1 MNKMKKLLKN
11 ELTKTLNYASF
22 KVLMTLHFV
31 LFLLVIIIASK
42 IDIAVPGFSMR
53 NLFRFP
59 DVWATFAWI
68 ASWFNIL
75 LAIMVIV
82 LVGNEFSFRTF
93 RQQVINGLS
102 VDDLVIG
109 KGIVIFLIALY
120 SLLLV
125 FLLGSVFGIMFS
137 HNFEFADL
145 FSKSYL
151 LAVYFIQ
158 AVGYMIIGMLFAVIF
173 RNNSL
178 SIIMFLLYFIFIEP
192 IIRRFFSPEV
202 RQFFPVKII
211 SHLTPPPEVLAI
223 ASEKTIENSAGTTSF
238 DFESIGLI
246 PHQLSLFITLLL
258 AIGFIA
264 LFVFIIF
271 WVMRKRDL

>member
-1 MNKMKKLLKN
+1 MKNLMKN
-11 ELTKTLNYASF
+11 EFTKTLNYSSF
-22 KVLMTLHFV
+22 KVIMTLHFM
-31 LFLLVIIIASK
+31 LFILVIIVASR

-68 ASWFNIL
+68 ASWFNML

-82 LVGNEFSFRTF
+82 LVGNEFSFHTF

-102 VDDLVIG
+102 IEDLIIG
-109 KGIVIFLIALY
+109 KGIVIFFIALY
-120 SLLLV
+120 GVLLV
-125 FLLGSVFGIMFS
+125 FLSGTVSGIIFS
-137 HNFEFADL
+137 HDFEFADL

-158 AVGYMIIGMLFAVIF
+158 AVGYMIIGMLIAVIF

-192 IIRRFFSPEV
+192 IIRKFFSPEV

-211 SHLTPPPEVLAI
+211 SHLTPPPEVLTI
-223 ASEKTIENSAGTTSF
+223 ASKKTIEGAAGSSNL
-238 DFESIGLI
+238 DFEAIGLI
-246 PHQLSLFITLLL
+246 PHQLSLLTTLLV
-258 AIGFIA
+258 AAGFIS
-264 LFVFIIF
+264 LFVFLIF
-271 WVMRKRDL
+271 QVMRRRDL

>member
-1 MNKMKKLLKN
+1 MKNLLKN
-11 ELTKTLNYASF
+11 ELTKTLNYSSF
-22 KVLMTLHFV
+22 KVIMTLHFM
-31 LFLLVIIIASK
+31 LFILVIIVASR

-68 ASWFNIL
+68 ASWFNML
-75 LAIMVIV
+75 LAIMIIV
-82 LVGNEFSFRTF
+82 LVGNEFSFHTF

-102 VDDLVIG
+102 IEDLIIG
-109 KGIVIFLIALY
+109 KGIVIFFIALY
-120 SLLLV
+120 GVLLV
-125 FLLGSVFGIMFS
+125 FLSGTVSGIIFS
-137 HNFEFADL
+137 HDFEFADL

-158 AVGYMIIGMLFAVIF
+158 AVGYMIIGMLIAVIF

-192 IIRRFFSPEV
+192 IIRKFFSPEV

-211 SHLTPPPEVLAI
+211 SHLTPPPEVLTI
-223 ASEKTIENSAGTTSF
+223 ASKKTIEGAAGGSNF
-238 DFESIGLI
+238 DFEAIGLI
-246 PHQLSLFITLLL
+246 PHQLSLLTTLLV
-258 AIGFIA
+258 ATGFIS
-264 LFVFIIF
+264 LFVFLIF
-271 WVMRKRDL
+271 QVMRRRDL

>member
-1 MNKMKKLLKN
+1 MKNLLKN
-11 ELTKTLNYASF
+11 ELTKTLNYSSF
-22 KVLMTLHFV
+22 KVIMTLHFM
-31 LFLLVIIIASK
+31 LFILVIIVASR

-68 ASWFNIL
+68 ASWFNML

-82 LVGNEFSFRTF
+82 LVGNEFSFHTF

-102 VDDLVIG
+102 IDDLIIG
-109 KGIVIFLIALY
+109 KGIVIFFIALY
-120 SLLLV
+120 GVLLV
-125 FLLGSVFGIMFS
+125 FLSGTVFGIVFS
-137 HNFEFADL
+137 HDFEFADL

-158 AVGYMIIGMLFAVIF
+158 AVGYMIIGMLIAVIL

-192 IIRRFFSPEV
+192 IIRKFFSPEV

-211 SHLTPPPEVLAI
+211 SHLTPPPEVLTI
-223 ASEKTIENSAGTTSF
+223 ASKKTIEVAAGSSNF
-238 DFESIGLI
+238 DFEAIGLI
-246 PHQLSLFITLLL
+246 PHQLSLLTTLLL
-258 AIGFIA
+258 AVGFIS
-264 LFVFIIF
+264 LFVFLIF
-271 WVMRKRDL
+271 QVMRRRDL

>member
-1 MNKMKKLLKN
+1 M
-11 ELTKTLNYASF
+11 
-22 KVLMTLHFV
+22 V
-31 LFLLVIIIASK
+31 VIVTSK

-59 DVWATFAWI
+59 DVWASFAWI

-93 RQQVINGLS
+93 RQQIIDGLK
-102 VDDLVIG
+102 VDDLIIG
-109 KGIVIFLIALY
+109 KGFVIFLIAVY
-120 SLLLV
+120 GLLLV
-125 FLLGSVFGIMFS
+125 FLSGAVFGIIFS
-137 HNFEFADL
+137 HDFKFVDL

-151 LAVYFIQ
+151 LAVYFVQ
-158 AVGYMIIGMLFAVIF
+158 AIGYMVIGMLFAVIF

-192 IIRRFFSPEV
+192 IIRKFFSPEV

-211 SHLTPPPEVLAI
+211 SHLTPPPEVLTI
-223 ASEKTIENSAGTTSF
+223 ASEKTIENTAGSSNL

-246 PHQLSLFITLLL
+246 SHQLSHVVTLILALL
-258 AIGFIA
+258 FIA
-264 LFVFIIF
+264 LFVFLVF
-271 WVMRKRDL
+271 WIMRKRDI

>member
-1 MNKMKKLLKN
+1 MKNLLKN
-11 ELTKTLNYASF
+11 ELTKTLNYSSF
-22 KVLMTLHFV
+22 KVIMTLHFM
-31 LFLLVIIIASK
+31 LFILVIIVASR

-68 ASWFNIL
+68 ASWFNML
-75 LAIMVIV
+75 LAIMIIV
-82 LVGNEFSFRTF
+82 LVGNEFSFHTF

-102 VDDLVIG
+102 IEDLIIG
-109 KGIVIFLIALY
+109 KGIVIFFIALY
-120 SLLLV
+120 GVLLV
-125 FLLGSVFGIMFS
+125 FLSGTVSGIIFS
-137 HNFEFADL
+137 HDFEFADL

-158 AVGYMIIGMLFAVIF
+158 AVGYMIIGMLIAVIF

-192 IIRRFFSPEV
+192 IIRKFFSPEV

-211 SHLTPPPEVLAI
+211 SHLTPPPEVLTI
-223 ASEKTIENSAGTTSF
+223 ASKKTIEGAAGGSNF
-238 DFESIGLI
+238 DFEAIGLI
-246 PHQLSLFITLLL
+246 PHQLPLLTTLLV
-258 AIGFIA
+258 AAGFIS
-264 LFVFIIF
+264 LFVFLIF
-271 WVMRKRDL
+271 QVMRRRDL

>member
-1 MNKMKKLLKN
+1 MKNLLKN
-11 ELTKTLNYASF
+11 ELTKTLNYSSF
-22 KVLMTLHFV
+22 KVIMTLHFM
-31 LFLLVIIIASK
+31 LFILVIIVASR

-68 ASWFNIL
+68 ASWFNML

-82 LVGNEFSFRTF
+82 LVGNEFSFHTF

-102 VDDLVIG
+102 IDDLIIG
-109 KGIVIFLIALY
+109 KGIVIFFIALY
-120 SLLLV
+120 GVLLV
-125 FLLGSVFGIMFS
+125 FLSGTVFGIVFS
-137 HNFEFADL
+137 HDFEFADL

-158 AVGYMIIGMLFAVIF
+158 AVGYMIIGMLIAVIL

-192 IIRRFFSPEV
+192 IIRKFFSPEV

-211 SHLTPPPEVLAI
+211 SHLTPPPEVLTI
-223 ASEKTIENSAGTTSF
+223 ASKKTIEGAAGSSNF
-238 DFESIGLI
+238 DFEAIGLI
-246 PHQLSLFITLLL
+246 PHQLSLLTTLLL
-258 AIGFIA
+258 AVGFIS
-264 LFVFIIF
+264 LFVFLIF
-271 WVMRKRDL
+271 QVMRRRDL

>member
-1 MNKMKKLLKN
+1 MKNLLKN
-11 ELTKTLNYASF
+11 ELTKTLNYSSF
-22 KVLMTLHFV
+22 KVIMTLHFM
-31 LFLLVIIIASK
+31 LFILVIIVASR

-68 ASWFNIL
+68 ASWFNML
-75 LAIMVIV
+75 LAIMIIV
-82 LVGNEFSFRTF
+82 LVGNEFSFHTF

-102 VDDLVIG
+102 IEDLIIG
-109 KGIVIFLIALY
+109 KGIVIFFIALY
-120 SLLLV
+120 GVLLV
-125 FLLGSVFGIMFS
+125 FLSGTVSGIIFS
-137 HNFEFADL
+137 HDFEFADL

-158 AVGYMIIGMLFAVIF
+158 AVGYMIIGMLIAVIF

-211 SHLTPPPEVLAI
+211 SHLTPLPEVLTI
-223 ASEKTIENSAGTTSF
+223 ASKKTIEGAAGSSNF
-238 DFESIGLI
+238 DFEAIGLI
-246 PHQLSLFITLLL
+246 PHQLPLLTTLLV
-258 AIGFIA
+258 AAGFIS
-264 LFVFIIF
+264 LFVFLIF
-271 WVMRKRDL
+271 QVMRRRDL

>member
-1 MNKMKKLLKN
+1 
-11 ELTKTLNYASF
+11 
-22 KVLMTLHFV
+22 MTLHFM
-31 LFLLVIIIASK
+31 LFILVIIVASR

-68 ASWFNIL
+68 ASWFNML

-82 LVGNEFSFRTF
+82 LVGNEFSFHTF

-102 VDDLVIG
+102 IDDLIIG
-109 KGIVIFLIALY
+109 KGIVIFFIALY
-120 SLLLV
+120 GVLLV
-125 FLLGSVFGIMFS
+125 FLSGTVFGIVFS
-137 HNFEFADL
+137 HDFEFADL

-158 AVGYMIIGMLFAVIF
+158 AVGYMIIGMLIAVIL

-192 IIRRFFSPEV
+192 IIRKFFSPEV

-211 SHLTPPPEVLAI
+211 SHLTPPPEVLTI
-223 ASEKTIENSAGTTSF
+223 ASKKTIEIAAGSSNF
-238 DFESIGLI
+238 DFEAIGLI
-246 PHQLSLFITLLL
+246 PHQLSLLTTLLL
-258 AIGFIA
+258 AVGFIS
-264 LFVFIIF
+264 LFVFLIF
-271 WVMRKRDL
+271 QVMRRRDL

>member
-1 MNKMKKLLKN
+1 MKNLLKN
-11 ELTKTLNYASF
+11 ELTKTLNYSSF
-22 KVLMTLHFV
+22 KVIMTLHFM
-31 LFLLVIIIASK
+31 LFILVIIVASR

-68 ASWFNIL
+68 ASWFNML
-75 LAIMVIV
+75 LAIMIIV
-82 LVGNEFSFRTF
+82 LVGNEFSFHTF

-102 VDDLVIG
+102 IEDLIIG
-109 KGIVIFLIALY
+109 KGIVIFFIALY
-120 SLLLV
+120 GVLLV
-125 FLLGSVFGIMFS
+125 FLSGTVSGIIFS
-137 HNFEFADL
+137 HDFEFADL

-158 AVGYMIIGMLFAVIF
+158 AVGYMIIGMLIAVIF

-192 IIRRFFSPEV
+192 IIRKFFSPEV

-211 SHLTPPPEVLAI
+211 SHLTPPPEVLTI
-223 ASEKTIENSAGTTSF
+223 ASKKTIEGAAGGSNF
-238 DFESIGLI
+238 DFEAIGLM
-246 PHQLSLFITLLL
+246 PHQLPLLTTLLV
-258 AIGFIA
+258 AAGFIS
-264 LFVFIIF
+264 LFVFLIF
-271 WVMRKRDL
+271 QVMRRRDL

>member
-1 MNKMKKLLKN
+1 
-11 ELTKTLNYASF
+11 
-22 KVLMTLHFV
+22 MTLHFM
-31 LFLLVIIIASK
+31 LFILVIIVASR

-68 ASWFNIL
+68 ASWFNML
-75 LAIMVIV
+75 LAIMIIV
-82 LVGNEFSFRTF
+82 LVGNEFSFHTF

-102 VDDLVIG
+102 IEDLIIG
-109 KGIVIFLIALY
+109 KGIVIFFIALY
-120 SLLLV
+120 GVLLV
-125 FLLGSVFGIMFS
+125 FLSGTVSGIIFS
-137 HNFEFADL
+137 HDFEFADL

-158 AVGYMIIGMLFAVIF
+158 AVGYMIIGMLIAVIF

-192 IIRRFFSPEV
+192 IIRKFFSPEV

-211 SHLTPPPEVLAI
+211 SHLTPPPEVLTI
-223 ASEKTIENSAGTTSF
+223 ASKKTIEGAAGGSNF
-238 DFESIGLI
+238 DFEAIGLM
-246 PHQLSLFITLLL
+246 PHQLPLLTTLLV
-258 AIGFIA
+258 AAGFIS
-264 LFVFIIF
+264 LFVFLIF
-271 WVMRKRDL
+271 QVMRRRDL